1 MDCSSCEARDTCLL
15 MIEPNSIECMEHLM
29 LESVPKAMESPCQ
42 TSDTP
47 EDDAPNI

>member
-1 MDCSSCEARDTCLL
+1 MDCSSCEARHTCLL
-15 MIEPNSIECMEHLM
+15 TIESNSIACMEHLM
-29 LESVPKAMESPCQ
+29 LESVPKAVENPCQ